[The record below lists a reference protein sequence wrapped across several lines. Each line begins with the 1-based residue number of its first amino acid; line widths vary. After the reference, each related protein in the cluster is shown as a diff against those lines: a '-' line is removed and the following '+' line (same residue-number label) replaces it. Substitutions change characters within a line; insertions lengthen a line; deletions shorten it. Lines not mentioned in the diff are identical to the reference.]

1 MTPGLFLCD
10 YCNSLSEEDRDKREK
25 WISFYF
31 EQVPGGIGKY
41 NGGDKCD
48 LRVAHF
54 WLADMAQFKLA
65 LKPRGKGCG
74 DDFFQGEKEE
84 AGKVR

>member
-1 MTPGLFLCD
+1 LQGIIYERLGGVTPGLFLCD

-25 WISFYF
+25 WILFYF
-31 EQVPGGIGKY
+31 EQVSGGIRKY

-65 LKPRGKGCG
+65 LKTLPN
-74 DDFFQGEKEE
+74 
-84 AGKVR
+84 AL